1 MTPAQKQMHDWAIK
15 RGGFFNA
22 DEAAAALKC
31 TRNSASGRMRKLTDQ
46 NYMVVRKSK
55 ITSSGQT
62 RFFYKAVAKVAPV
75 VRGKFSECNAYI
87 NYAQRGFMIIA
98 GVSCAM

>member
-1 MTPAQKQMHDWAIK
+1 MTAAQQELHEWALK

-55 ITSSGQT
+55 PSSGGQT
-62 RFFYKAVAKVAPV
+62 CYFYKAVAKFAPV
-75 VRGKFSECNAYI
+75 DRGTFSECDALI
-87 NYAQRGFMIIA
+87 RYAQRGLFA
-98 GVSCAM
+98 